1 MPGIFSQF
9 KWPEEA
15 NSTTAGIKFGRG
27 RVKKQQSTTLTVS
40 GFGETEASDPLAGDE
55 RPNEL
60 LLLRRRAELGDGPG
74 EIKSSSQ
81 DLHS

>member
-15 NSTTAGIKFGRG
+15 NSTTAGIKFG

-55 RPNEL
+55 RPNKL
-60 LLLRRRAELGDGPG
+60 LLLRRRAKLGDGPG
-74 EIKSSSQ
+74 EIKSSCQ